1 MVILE
6 AFLLNVNPVHTMDLK
21 FIRELKRTIRMNLIE
36 KSLKLLKKKREQ
48 MKTKGLIVQLLLH
61 IEVYKTLNLMEL
73 EEIQEL
79 VL

>member
-6 AFLLNVNPVHTMDLK
+6 AFLLNVNPVHTMDPK
-21 FIRELKRTIRMNLIE
+21 FIRELKKTIRMNLIE
-36 KSLKLLKKKREQ
+36 KSLKLSKKKREQ